1 MYLHRQLHHPGA
13 RMWDFPWFLAGI
25 RVLPGEL
32 IFVAEFP
39 PTTGLTPD
47 AESFCS
53 RRFIF
58 SACHATTCDE
68 SLRRENSLAV
78 SRERRPAHL

>member
-1 MYLHRQLHHPGA
+1 VYKKWVTA
-13 RMWDFPWFLAGI
+13 REKESI
-25 RVLPGEL
+25 VTKRVPFGEL

-53 RRFIF
+53 RRFVF
-58 SACHATTCDE
+58 FTCHATTCDE
-68 SLRRENSLAV
+68 SPHRENSLAD
-78 SRERRPAHL
+78 SRERRVARL